1 LFFIRLER
9 NLWPESWLTGLH
21 FVTIS
26 DTDIPSAT
34 GQALLVEEQAMRYI
48 FAFAVSLGLATAA
61 NAVTVVSVAGPDV
74 IPTGPRIDFE
84 GNVASLAAAGVD
96 ITGNFRLA
104 TGTGPGQAA
113 PLGNATQYLS
123 VPNLDLDPPPG
134 GNLTTV
140 DFRGFIHPSAVTS
153 LSIYWGSIDTYN
165 TITLLDAALV
175 PFASFTG
182 TDIFTLAGIGSP
194 PFGSPTNPVA
204 NRRVT
209 FTLGAGETLGGVL
222 LNSTQFAFETDDW
235 VFGVVPEP
243 ATWAMLIA
251 GFGMVGFAMR
261 RRKGLAVT
269 TA

>member
-1 LFFIRLER
+1 MRFAIALAAALAV
-9 NLWPESWLTGLH
+9 G
-21 FVTIS
+21 
-26 DTDIPSAT
+26 SA
-34 GQALLVEEQAMRYI
+34 AH
-48 FAFAVSLGLATAA
+48 
-61 NAVTVVSVAGPDV
+61 AVTVVSAAGPDV
-74 IPTGPRIDFE
+74 IPAGPRIDFE
-84 GNVASLAAAGVD
+84 GTVASLAAAGVD

-104 TGTGPGQAA
+104 TGTAPGQAA

-123 VPNLDLDPPPG
+123 VPNVDLDPPPG
-134 GNLTTV
+134 GNIATV

-165 TITLLDAALV
+165 TITLLDAGLN

-182 TDIFTLAGIGSP
+182 TDIFALAGIMSP
-194 PFGSPTNPVA
+194 PFGSTTNPVA

-209 FTLGAGETLGGVL
+209 FTLGAGETLGGIQ

-243 ATWAMLIA
+243 ATWAMLIL
-251 GFGMVGFAMR
+251 GFGLIGASLR
-261 RRKGLAVT
+261 RRKTVAAT